1 MKVHGRILKR
11 LMYVARYSE
20 DPRCWKKLPMQVT
33 MATLLTEG
41 GSQRKSQSE
50 RRHIDSFK
58 ISTLQN
64 LAHYPPWSTNSLI
77 YIYLYALCTVYILY
91 IMILN
96 VPLVHWS
103 KRRCFRNEA
112 IFLSTRQMRCACH
125 TSQRTFLRQHKRWGT
140 QGPDAGQLI
149 FCQLMKVC
157 QLSVL
162 LWLRHLDI
170 LGQLVGGLEHG
181 FYDFPYIGNFIIPTN
196 EFIFFRGLGSTTN
209 QINRSKRS
217 WSERVKG
224 RGALSGDDLCSETS
238 RYHWGICV

>member
-1 MKVHGRILKR
+1 MIH
-11 LMYVARYSE
+11 
-20 DPRCWKKLPMQVT
+20 Q
-33 MATLLTEG
+33 
-41 GSQRKSQSE
+41 QS
-50 RRHIDSFK
+50 
-58 ISTLQN
+58 
-64 LAHYPPWSTNSLI
+64 YI

>member
-1 MKVHGRILKR
+1 MMWATRRFFAIPSTSFCYLSMKVHEGPWRSMKVHGRIPKR
-11 LMYVARYSE
+11 LMYMARYSE

-41 GSQRKSQSE
+41 DSQRKSQSE
-50 RRHIDSFK
+50 RRHIDSK
-58 ISTLQN
+58 IW
-64 LAHYPPWSTNSLI
+64 HIIHHDPPTVL
-77 YIYLYALCTVYILY
+77 YISIYALCTVYILY
-91 IMILN
+91 IIILN

-162 LWLRHLDI
+162 LWLRQLDI
-170 LGQLVGGLEHG
+170 LG
-181 FYDFPYIGNFIIPTN
+181 
-196 EFIFFRGLGSTTN
+196 
-209 QINRSKRS
+209 
-217 WSERVKG
+217 
-224 RGALSGDDLCSETS
+224 
-238 RYHWGICV
+238 